1 MLLHFNTKF
10 EFYPFV
16 AIFFSKLFLFNI
28 ILELGLENNRVDD
41 DTKDKSD
48 M

>member
-16 AIFFSKLFLFNI
+16 TIFFSKLFLFKKA
-28 ILELGLENNRVDD
+28 LEFGLENNNVEEE
-41 DTKDKSD
+41 TNDKS
-48 M
+48 

>member
-28 ILELGLENNRVDD
+28 TLELGLENNNVEE
-41 DTKDKSD
+41 DTNDKSE